1 MRIVNEP
8 SPAVKETWVRKT
20 RMPTVRP
27 VMTAQRAPR
36 RPMWNDRLA
45 ETLLRGRIVD
55 VVI

>member
-1 MRIVNEP
+1 VRIVNEP